1 MKRIL
6 IKIPI
11 CANES
16 LLKTRGRDRDKKKR
30 EKIIVALF

>member
-16 LLKTRGRDRDKKKR
+16 LLKVRGGIEIKRRDK
-30 EKIIVALF
+30 I